1 MKRMKRRN
9 VTTGSFNCPCCG
21 YGGLTQP
28 SYRRLVSVSAVRGLL
43 PPYEQYFGN
52 PSYEVC
58 LCCGFEFGNDD
69 NPGTGTPASF
79 EEYLRE
85 WVRSG
90 CEWFDPAVKPENW
103 QLESQLESAGL
114 TEGTKGSF

>member
-1 MKRMKRRN
+1 MKRRN

-28 SYRRLVSVSAVRGLL
+28 PYKGLTSASAARGLK
-43 PPYEQYFGN
+43 PPYEQHFGD

-58 LCCGFEFGNDD
+58 PCCGFEFGNDD
-69 NPGTGTPASF
+69 NPGTGAPTSF

-90 CEWFDPAVKPENW
+90 CEWFDPAMKSEGW
-103 QLESQLESAGL
+103 RLEVQLESAGL
-114 TEGTKGSF
+114 TD